1 MIKKL
6 LIAVLASLTLIAC
19 KSPAAPEQPEETAP
33 AETATAE
40 TAPEVT
46 ETAEPTAEEQ
56 PQAPAEQTP
65 EAEQVT
71 ETAEPFQGL
80 TVEENAVYEVPEDT
94 EIVIN

>member
-33 AETATAE
+33 
-40 TAPEVT
+40 EVT
-46 ETAEPTAEEQ
+46 ETAEPTAEEP

-71 ETAEPFQGL
+71 ETEEPFQGL
-80 TVEENAVYEVPEDT
+80 TVDENAGYQLEEDT